1 MWNIGIYCTLGREYF
16 PRPPASG
23 NIPTL
28 GTIYTDIPLG
38 RVEYLVYILYVCTQK
53 NCNWGTRDLNYLKF
67 VATDFSPKIISP
79 SADETSGDL
88 A

>member
-1 MWNIGIYCTLGREYF
+1 MFHPNVPPLILRMVNGYITTDTVVPRREYPMYIQNPSLCNIGIYCTLGREYF

-38 RVEYLVYILYVCTQK
+38 RVEYLVYIY
-53 NCNWGTRDLNYLKF
+53 G
-67 VATDFSPKIISP
+67 
-79 SADETSGDL
+79 
-88 A
+88 